1 MAQDSAVAGT
11 VESPEDD
18 AEQSSKLFYGYWLIG
33 AAFVAQLISVGSQN
47 YVIGA
52 FLKPMTDD
60 LSWTR
65 SEFTISRTLGQF
77 VMAFTGFFIGAYVDR
92 HGGRRLMLIG
102 IAILSSSL
110 FMLSYTQS
118 LWQWILLNGLVLTAG
133 AALIGNLVVNVT
145 LSKWFV
151 EKRGRAIALASMG
164 VSFAGIALTPGM
176 TAVIDE
182 WGWRAGW
189 RVMAALAAICI
200 IPAAMMMR
208 RAPEDYGLHPDGK
221 SNAQIAAGQGQKASI
236 DFTTSMTRRQAL
248 RAWQFYLLVLAFGMF
263 GVTIGVMLLQTIP
276 LMTDAGYSRAT
287 ASLMLTVASIPA
299 LVSKPFWGMLIDRWD
314 AKKLASVG
322 AFLTG
327 SSLVVIAFAVRE
339 TADPMVYFG
348 FFLLG
353 CGWGGMIPLQ
363 EVIWASFFGRRYLGA
378 VRSAGLPFSLVLGAG
393 APLLV
398 SLYFD
403 KVGNYHGAIL
413 TVAGLNIA
421 SAFLLLLLRQPNRP
435 EQSDGSGEPALDE
448 RPGVMPVGPG
458 DRKVPVS

>member
-1 MAQDSAVAGT
+1 MTQESAVADVTGNT
-11 VESPEDD
+11 PSAPES
-18 AEQSSKLFYGYWLIG
+18 SSKIYYGYWLIG

-52 FLKPMTDD
+52 FMKPMTDD

-65 SEFTISRTLGQF
+65 SEFTISRTIGQF

-92 HGGRRLMLIG
+92 QGGRRLMLIG
-102 IAILSSSL
+102 IVILSSSL

-118 LWQWILLNGLVLTAG
+118 LWQWIVLNGLVLTAG

-176 TAVIDE
+176 TLVIDE

-189 RVMAALAAICI
+189 RAMAVLAAICI
-200 IPAAMMMR
+200 VPAALMMR

-221 SNAQIAAGQGQKASI
+221 SNAQIAAGQGLRASV
-236 DFTTSMTRRQAL
+236 DFATSMTRRQAL
-248 RAWQFYLLVLAFGMF
+248 RAWQFYLLVVAFGMF

-276 LMTDAGYSRAT
+276 FMTDAGYNRVT
-287 ASLMLTVASIPA
+287 ASLMLTLASIPA
-299 LVSKPFWGMLIDRWD
+299 LISKPFWGYLIDKWD

-322 AFLTG
+322 AGLTG
-327 SSLVVIAFAVRE
+327 LSLVVIAFAVRG
-339 TADPMVYFG
+339 TVDPMVYFG
-348 FFLLG
+348 FVLLG

-378 VRSAGLPFSLVLGAG
+378 VRSAGLPFSLILGAG

-398 SLYFD
+398 SFYFD

-413 TVAGLNIA
+413 TVAALNVG
-421 SAFLLLLLRQPNRP
+421 SAFLLLLLKQPNRP
-435 EQSDGSGEPALDE
+435 DRSEERGDRVLDE
-448 RPGVMPVGPG
+448 RPGVVPVGTG
-458 DRKVPVS
+458 ERELPVA

>member
-1 MAQDSAVAGT
+1 MARDSVVAGS
-11 VESPEDD
+11 VETTDD
-18 AEQSSKLFYGYWLIG
+18 EAEPSSKLFYGYWLIG

-102 IAILSSSL
+102 IAVLSSSL
-110 FMLSYTQS
+110 FMLSFTQS
-118 LWQWILLNGLVLTAG
+118 LWQWIVLNGLVLTAG

-176 TAVIDE
+176 TLVIDE

-189 RVMAALAAICI
+189 RVMAALAAVCI
-200 IPAAMMMR
+200 VPAALMMR

-221 SNAQIAAGQGQKASI
+221 SNAQIAAGQGQKASV
-236 DFTTSMTRRQAL
+236 DFATSMTRRQAL

-287 ASLMLTVASIPA
+287 ASLMLTVASVPA

-322 AFLTG
+322 AFITG
-327 SSLVVIAFAVRE
+327 SSLVVIAFAVRG
-339 TADPMVYFG
+339 TVDPMVYFG

-398 SLYFD
+398 SMYFD
-403 KVGNYHGAIL
+403 QVGNYHGAIL

-421 SAFLLLLLRQPNRP
+421 SAFLLLLLKQPNRP
-435 EQSDGSGEPALDE
+435 EQNDGSGEPTLDE
-448 RPGVMPVGPG
+448 RPGVVPVGSG
-458 DRKVPVS
+458 DRKVTVS

>member
-1 MAQDSAVAGT
+1 MSQ
-11 VESPEDD
+11 ESVIAAP
-18 AEQSSKLFYGYWLIG
+18 AEAPPDQAEPSSGIYYGYWLIG

-47 YVIGA
+47 YIIGA
-52 FLKPMTDD
+52 FFKPMTDD
-60 LSWTR
+60 LGWTR
-65 SEFTISRTLGQF
+65 SEFTIARTLGQF

-92 HGGRRLMLIG
+92 QGGRRLMLIG
-102 IAILSSSL
+102 ITVLSGSL
-110 FMLSYTQS
+110 FLLSFTQS
-118 LWQWILLNGLVLTAG
+118 LWQWILLNGLILTAG

-176 TAVIDE
+176 TLVIDQ
-182 WGWRAGW
+182 WGWRAVW
-189 RVMAALAAICI
+189 RAMAVLSAVCI
-200 IPAAMMMR
+200 VPAAMMMR

-221 SNAQIAAGQGQKASI
+221 SNAQMAAGLGLRASV
-236 DFTTSMTRRQAL
+236 DFATSITRRQAL
-248 RAWQFYLLVLAFGMF
+248 RTWQFYLLVVAFGMF

-276 LMTDAGYSRAT
+276 FMTDAGYNRVT
-287 ASLMLTVASIPA
+287 ASLMLTIASIPA
-299 LVSKPFWGMLIDRWD
+299 LVSKPLWGYLIDKWD
-314 AKKLASVG
+314 AKKLASTG
-322 AFLTG
+322 AALTG
-327 SSLVVIAFAVRE
+327 LSLIVIAFAVRS
-339 TADPMVYFG
+339 TSDPFVYFG

-398 SLYFD
+398 SYYFD
-403 KVGNYHGAIL
+403 QVGNYHGAIL
-413 TVAGLNIA
+413 TVGGLNIA

-435 EQSDGSGEPALDE
+435 EQGEATPASDD
-448 RPGVMPVGPG
+448 RPGMVPAPRVGEGKLPVA
-458 DRKVPVS
+458 

>member
-1 MAQDSAVAGT
+1 VTQDSAVVVGPEN
-11 VESPEDD
+11 VSGESESD
-18 AEQSSKLFYGYWLIG
+18 SKIFYGYWLIG

-92 HGGRRLMLIG
+92 HGGRKLMLIG
-102 IAILSSSL
+102 IVVLSGSL
-110 FMLSYTQS
+110 FLLSFTQT

-189 RVMAALAAICI
+189 RVMAGLAAVCI
-200 IPAAMMMR
+200 VPAAMMMR

-221 SNAQIAAGQGQKASI
+221 SNAQIAAGQGQKASV
-236 DFTTSMTRRQAL
+236 DFATSMTRKQAL

-276 LMTDAGYSRAT
+276 LMTDAGYSRGT
-287 ASLMLTVASIPA
+287 ASFMLTIASIPA

-322 AFLTG
+322 ALLTG
-327 SSLVVIAFAVRE
+327 SSLVVIAYAVRE

-363 EVIWASFFGRRYLGA
+363 EVIWAAFFGRRYLGA

-398 SLYFD
+398 SIYFD
-403 KVGNYHGAIL
+403 QVGNYHGAIL
-413 TVAGLNIA
+413 TVAALNIA
-421 SAFLLLLLRQPNRP
+421 SAFLLLLLKQPNRP
-435 EQSDGSGEPALDE
+435 DQSERRGEPALDE
-448 RPGVMPVGPG
+448 RPGVVAVGTGERKLPVA
-458 DRKVPVS
+458 

>member
-1 MAQDSAVAGT
+1 MSQESVATAPSEGT
-11 VESPEDD
+11 PDEVEP
-18 AEQSSKLFYGYWLIG
+18 SSRIYYGYWLIG
-33 AAFVAQLISVGSQN
+33 AAFFAQLISVGSQN
-47 YVIGA
+47 YIIGS
-52 FLKPMTDD
+52 FFKPMTDD
-60 LSWTR
+60 LGWTR
-65 SEFTISRTLGQF
+65 SEFTIARTLGQF

-102 IAILSSSL
+102 ITVLSSSL
-110 FMLSYTQS
+110 FLLSFTQS
-118 LWQWILLNGLVLTAG
+118 LWQWILLNGLILTAG

-176 TAVIDE
+176 TLVIDE

-189 RVMAALAAICI
+189 RVMAALSAVFIV
-200 IPAAMMMR
+200 PAALMMR

-221 SNAQIAAGQGQKASI
+221 SNAQIAAGQGLRASV
-236 DFTTSMTRRQAL
+236 DFATSRTRRQAL
-248 RAWQFYLLVLAFGMF
+248 RTWQFYLLVVAFGMF

-276 LMTDAGYSRAT
+276 FMTDAGYSRVT
-287 ASLMLTVASIPA
+287 ASLMLTMASIPA
-299 LVSKPFWGMLIDRWD
+299 LVSKPFWGYLIDKWD

-322 AFLTG
+322 AGLTG
-327 SSLVVIAFAVRE
+327 ISLVVIAFAVRS
-339 TADPMVYFG
+339 TADPFVYFG

-363 EVIWASFFGRRYLGA
+363 EVIWASFFGRRHLGA

-413 TVAGLNIA
+413 TVAALNIA

-435 EQSDGSGEPALDE
+435 DQTEGPPTSDQ
-448 RPGVMPVGPG
+448 RPGVVPISSGERELPVTQ
-458 DRKVPVS
+458 